1 MCGSNGNE
9 RMNQAKYVQIEF
21 TQTDFQQCLQTVHGT
36 IFGMFLLYVFGASAK
51 KVPTFLKM

>member
-1 MCGSNGNE
+1 
-9 RMNQAKYVQIEF
+9 MNQAKYVQIEF

-36 IFGMFLLYVFGASAK
+36 VFDMFLLYVFGVSAK